1 MVPPDDGGHIPATYG
16 EFVEVFS
23 NEKAETLPPHRST
36 DHAIDLEPRYNLTY
50 GRIYNISESELRTLK
65 AYIEANLANGFIQ

>member
-1 MVPPDDGGHIPATYG
+1 MVPTDGGGHIPAIYR

-23 NEKAETLPPHRST
+23 KDKAETLAPHRST
-36 DHAIDLEPRYNLTY
+36 DLAIDLEPSYYLPY
-50 GRIYNISESELRTLK
+50 GWIYNQSEFELKMLV